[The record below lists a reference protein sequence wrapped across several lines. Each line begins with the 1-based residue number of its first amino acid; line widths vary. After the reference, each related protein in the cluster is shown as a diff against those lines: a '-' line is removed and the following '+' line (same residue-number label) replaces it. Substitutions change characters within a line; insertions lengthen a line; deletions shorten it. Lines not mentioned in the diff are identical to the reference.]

1 MRVLEWLAKLCA
13 VVAGILLV
21 VITLMTCASLL
32 GRNTVGWTLVGDIEL
47 TAAAAGAAVAL
58 CLPWCQVKRSH
69 IIVDFFTAKASSS
82 TQAWMDRVG
91 ALMVAVVIGVLAWRT
106 TLGGLS
112 AWKSQSGSMMLGF
125 PEWITYALIAPA
137 LFLAAAIALVQ
148 ALQGF
153 SDPTKAQA

>member
-1 MRVLEWLAKLCA
+1 MKVLEWLAKLCA

-58 CLPWCQVKRSH
+58 FLPWCQVKRSH